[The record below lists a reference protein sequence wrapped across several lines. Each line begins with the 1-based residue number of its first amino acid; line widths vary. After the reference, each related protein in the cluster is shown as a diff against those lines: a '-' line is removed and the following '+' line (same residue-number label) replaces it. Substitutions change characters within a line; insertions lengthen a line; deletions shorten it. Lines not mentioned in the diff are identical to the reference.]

1 MSNLSG
7 FGDNKTYRST
17 LPPADPYFYITANL
31 DLTGLEVGQV
41 EDLNYL
47 YYFNKE
53 NNFNYLKDP
62 SNYGGYY
69 MLDDN
74 MVIGEVTVYCNPE
87 VQYEFGNLSNLRFE
101 VGGAYKPSIA
111 LAPVLVND
119 DSVDVWSGPTGNVPG
134 SITNSELLN
143 AQVCYYGREPEHPHP
158 NVDNRPTESR
168 KYLVLNVR
176 YQQPIT
182 APASAPVSEP
192 APEDAQASK
201 AFSRPDANASRY
213 VHVAR
218 PKVAATQPHAK
229 AQAHARMMANK
240 RAVAPVVRQASRSLS
255 GDVLLDGR
263 IFVVLKVYPKYV
275 H

>member
-17 LPPADPYFYITANL
+17 LPPSDPYFYITANL

-41 EDLNYL
+41 EDLNYI

-62 SNYGGYY
+62 ANYGGYY
-69 MLDDN
+69 MLDGN

-87 VQYEFGNLSNLRFE
+87 VKYEFGNLSNLRFE

-111 LAPVLVND
+111 LAPTLVND
-119 DSVDVWSGPTGNVPG
+119 DSVDVWSGPTGNAPG
-134 SITNSELLN
+134 PITNSELLN
-143 AQVCYYGREPEHPHP
+143 AQVCYYGREPEYPHP

-176 YQQPIT
+176 YEQPIT
-182 APASAPVSEP
+182 SPASAPAPAAASAP
-192 APEDAQASK
+192 APQAPK
-201 AFSRPDANASRY
+201 AFSRPDSNASRY

-218 PKVAATQPHAK
+218 PKAAPQAQV
-229 AQAHARMMANK
+229 QAHARMMANK
-240 RAVAPVVRQASRSLS
+240 RAVAPVVRQVRSLA

-263 IFVVLKVYPKYV
+263 IFVVIKVYPKYV